1 MKETFK
7 LLVVDLLPLGHFAP
21 EKRKQKVSPGRQ
33 SLSSSIRIELDISAL
48 LPPNLGTNCS
58 TIVTLRPNGL
68 VLVTKFVAK
77 SVAVIDTMELDKEV
91 SMRRHQHTSRE
102 SEVVMDARA
111 RLALRVRKIS
121 DEGRKLVAA
130 SIARIARKLGHN
142 ARGDIERG

>member
-1 MKETFK
+1 M
-7 LLVVDLLPLGHFAP
+7 
-21 EKRKQKVSPGRQ
+21 
-33 SLSSSIRIELDISAL
+33 
-48 LPPNLGTNCS
+48 
-58 TIVTLRPNGL
+58 
-68 VLVTKFVAK
+68 
-77 SVAVIDTMELDKEV
+77 AVIDTMELDKEV

>member
-1 MKETFK
+1 M
-7 LLVVDLLPLGHFAP
+7 
-21 EKRKQKVSPGRQ
+21 Q

-58 TIVTLRPNGL
+58 TIVTQCPNGL
-68 VLVTKFVAK
+68 VLVTKFGAK
-77 SVAVIDTMELDKEV
+77 SVAVIDTMELDEEV
-91 SMRRHQHTSRE
+91 LMRRHQHTSRE